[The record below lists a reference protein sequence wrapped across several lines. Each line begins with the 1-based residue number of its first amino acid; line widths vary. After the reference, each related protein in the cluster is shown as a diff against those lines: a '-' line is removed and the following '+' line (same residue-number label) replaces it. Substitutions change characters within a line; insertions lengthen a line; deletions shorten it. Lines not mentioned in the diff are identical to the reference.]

1 MTGSG
6 PTEEQLMRTY
16 PHRRLL
22 TWFAVLTSLALLA
35 GARVG
40 GEATPAQGEASGE
53 IRVVSNWTGSEG
65 EAFQAVIDAFHQKNP
80 KVNVKVEQVP
90 FDQTQALL
98 TQPFA
103 AGSPPDVAVALPGIV
118 RTFADQDL
126 LLNLDQQWD
135 AWIKDGA
142 YTDAL
147 RQIASGPD
155 GKAYA
160 VYFKGN
166 VNALV
171 WYSPKQLKQLGI
183 GVPKTWAEFTAAMDK
198 AKAEGV
204 APLAVG
210 GKDGWPLTQWT
221 DPVILRVAGAQAFN
235 DLARGKIGW
244 DDPRIVKSFQVLG
257 DLIGKYFPSQ
267 TLATGFT
274 DATCAGAKGKALFD
288 NQGAFLNLIIPAEC
302 DKSLKPGKDFTFFLM
317 PKYDASMPEAQFVSG
332 DLFVGAKDTKNK
344 PATLALLDYL
354 ASADAQAIWAK
365 RGGYIAPN
373 AKVPADVYRTRTT
386 ARRPPCGPRAPTCPP
401 ATTSTTGSAA
411 RSR

>member
-1 MTGSG
+1 
-6 PTEEQLMRTY
+6 MRIY
-16 PHRRLL
+16 RHRRLL
-22 TWFAVLTSLALLA
+22 TGFTVLASLALVV
-35 GARVG
+35 GACG
-40 GEATPAQGEASGE
+40 GGDEGGQAPPPGEASGE

-65 EAFQAVIDAFHQKNP
+65 EAFQAVIDAFQQKNP
-80 KVNVKVEQVP
+80 NVTVKVEQVP

-98 TQPFA
+98 TQQFA
-103 AGSPPDVAVALPGIV
+103 AGSPPDVAVALPGII

-126 LLNLDQQWD
+126 LLNLDSQWD

-171 WYSPKQLKQLGI
+171 WYSPKQLEQLGI
-183 GVPKTWAEFTAAMDK
+183 GVPATWAEFTAAMDK

-221 DPVILRVAGAQAFN
+221 DPVILRVAGAEAFN
-235 DLARGKIGW
+235 DLARGEIGW

-257 DLIGKYFPSQ
+257 ELIGEYFPPQ
-267 TLATGFT
+267 
-274 DATCAGAKGKALFD
+274 AL
-288 NQGAFLNLIIPAEC
+288 GPGSSTRPA
-302 DKSLKPGKDFTFFLM
+302 PGPT
-317 PKYDASMPEAQFVSG
+317 ASSC
-332 DLFVGAKDTKNK
+332 
-344 PATLALLDYL
+344 
-354 ASADAQAIWAK
+354 S
-365 RGGYIAPN
+365 
-373 AKVPADVYRTRTT
+373 RTR
-386 ARRPPCGPRAPTCPP
+386 
-401 ATTSTTGSAA
+401 A
-411 RSR
+411 RSST